1 MTRDGESLPGGRLPT
16 LLAQY
21 AMALHVVNHDGPCG
35 ERIPSPHPRCQAA
48 AAPFLAAERVTIG
61 RSSIGPV
68 RVVMIRCHGCGV
80 TWNGTEATS

>member
-1 MTRDGESLPGGRLPT
+1 MNTNKPAPEGTGLPLRD
-16 LLAQY
+16 QY
-21 AMALHVVNHDGPCG
+21 ATALHVVKHDGGCG
-35 ERIPSPHPRCQAA
+35 DRIRSPHPRCQALA
-48 AAPFLAAERVTIG
+48 EPFLAAERVTIG